1 MKRDLTAASP
11 LVLPNG
17 NTDYWIDL
25 PAFPKSTETE

>member
-17 NTDYWIDL
+17 NTDYWIVL
-25 PAFPKSTETE
+25 PATTKSTVTE